1 MHTQQTFT
9 VHSLVLAALLW
20 LGSVSA
26 HATGP
31 VTPLALYGPEAFY
44 TVERKGKTI
53 GHYRL
58 QFEQQPDRLNVNVEM
73 QLQIRVLALFNY
85 RFDYRAQE
93 QWTADGRLQ
102 RLEISIDD
110 DGSLKTHSIQRQQ
123 NQLCRVEADNCAPLG
138 EQLLT
143 SNHWHPYLPQQQQL
157 LNTLTGE
164 VSQLNV
170 TELGRDTLQLG
181 DETIVA
187 THYQLGGDLDDT
199 HSWYDQN
206 GRWLGM
212 EFSARDGSRI
222 RVRLQERL

>member
-26 HATGP
+26 HAIGP

-93 QWTADGRLQ
+93 QWTADGRL
-102 RLEISIDD
+102 
-110 DGSLKTHSIQRQQ
+110 
-123 NQLCRVEADNCAPLG
+123 
-138 EQLLT
+138 
-143 SNHWHPYLPQQQQL
+143 QQQQL

-222 RVRLQERL
+222 RVRLQEKL

>member
-1 MHTQQTFT
+1 MRTCHYILLSAILLLGMLPATGRA
-9 VHSLVLAALLW
+9 AALPA
-20 LGSVSA
+20 GK
-26 HATGP
+26 
-31 VTPLALYGPEAFY
+31 TPLDLYGTEAFY

-110 DGSLKTHSIQRQQ
+110 DGSFKTHSIQRHQ